1 MIYKINLEQFNE
13 DVIEK
18 REFESASNTDIL
30 NTFDRINWTQQIEWG
45 FREIHQGDF
54 LVFEI
59 KDQNTGRLIGGLFT
73 AFSRNEYNFHAHAEL
88 YQKQQKSYL
97 FGLFKSS
104 ALPTFDNENLPFT
117 VFRDCLAL
125 FLNGNDAEIEALFS
139 KAYEGYVNT
148 GIFDK

>member
-1 MIYKINLEQFNE
+1 MTKYICNIYKF
-13 DVIEK
+13 
-18 REFESASNTDIL
+18 
-30 NTFDRINWTQQIEWG
+30 
-45 FREIHQGDF
+45 
-54 LVFEI
+54 I
-59 KDQNTGRLIGGLFT
+59 KGWKQHIFFFGGLFT